1 MDKRL
6 MAIPHINGDLSKV
19 NIDPSKEA
27 ELRAKW
33 G

>member
-1 MDKRL
+1 

-33 G
+33 S

>member
-19 NIDPSKEA
+19 NIDPKSEA
-27 ELRAKW
+27 KIRQKW
-33 G
+33 S